1 MRSGKQAARNG
12 AGAHPTPGRGWS
24 DEPAAARWQVRIVV
38 PGLPLQ
44 ATSVLLSRGAEHI
57 LVDTGFPAHEAILI
71 EGLQR
76 AGVAADAVTAVI
88 NTHYHLDHFGAND
101 HFPQA
106 VVYGSKLDFEWATS
120 IYDSVCSGESRRE
133 VFRTFYPEV
142 TDDEFDNMDNAR
154 LLQLIRWMYEP
165 AICGDLGRYRWFEEH
180 EFQVPG
186 LHIVQTPGHTPGHV
200 SVAVDGVEGPYLIL
214 GDARS
219 FFDNSTL
226 GYDMPPHNHAV
237 YQQTRTRILD
247 RFAGILI
254 PGHDD
259 AFTQAG
265 DPADLGR
272 HHGRRT
278 TLAVEA
284 PGQD

>member
-1 MRSGKQAARNG
+1 MTLGMDPARNG
-12 AGAHPTPGRGWS
+12 MTAHPGALRGRG
-24 DEPAAARWQVRIVV
+24 PAEAAQRWQVRIVV

-44 ATSVLLSRGAEHI
+44 ATSVLLTCGTEHV

-76 AGVAADAVTAVI
+76 IRVAPTEITAVI

-106 VVYGSKLDFEWATS
+106 FIYGSKLDYEWSTR
-120 IYDSVCSGESRRE
+120 IYESVCGGETRRD

-142 TDDEFDNMDNAR
+142 TDAEFDNMDNAR
-154 LLQLIRWMYEP
+154 LLQLIRWMYDP
-165 AICGDLGRYRWFEEH
+165 AICGDLSRYRWFEEH
-180 EFQVPG
+180 EFQIPG
-186 LHIVQTPGHTPGHV
+186 LRIVQTPGHTPGHV
-200 SVAVDGVEGPYLIL
+200 SVEVDGVEGRYLIL

-226 GYDMPPHNHAV
+226 GYDMPAHNHAV

-259 AFTQAG
+259 PFTQAG
-265 DPADLGR
+265 DAGDSGMR
-272 HHGRRT
+272 GRRA
-278 TLAVEA
+278 TLAIETQ
-284 PGQD
+284 GQD